1 ELGHSAFVTGLL
13 LMSVIIGGM
22 FVSPITEPLSK
33 RVDGRWLVIPGF
45 LLVAG
50 GTFWLA
56 HVSTESGWAFFLA
69 PLAIAGAGFVAQ
81 EGPTMGIRDR
91 NVSPEQFDDAWCIC
105 YTIFLLGVGLGV
117 AVVSAVWQSQFAS
130 NMKEFLSGA
139 DLPAGVADKISV
151 ILFDGGISGDP
162 ASEISGPDTVQQ
174 LIQLTF
180 ADAVNTALLSCVL
193 IAFLGAFIGLF
204 LTSNRKNDID
214 ELNEERRNS

>member
-91 NVSPEQFDDAWCIC
+91 NVSPEQFDDAWCIS
-105 YTIFLLGVGLGV
+105 YTIFLLGVGTLHNYYK
-117 AVVSAVWQSQFAS
+117 SKSILLQEIFRS
-130 NMKEFLSGA
+130 
-139 DLPAGVADKISV
+139 DLPGLSHQ
-151 ILFDGGISGDP
+151 LEGIDRP
-162 ASEISGPDTVQQ
+162 AVC
-174 LIQLTF
+174 
-180 ADAVNTALLSCVL
+180 LSHTRS
-193 IAFLGAFIGLF
+193 IHQ
-204 LTSNRKNDID
+204 S
-214 ELNEERRNS
+214 S